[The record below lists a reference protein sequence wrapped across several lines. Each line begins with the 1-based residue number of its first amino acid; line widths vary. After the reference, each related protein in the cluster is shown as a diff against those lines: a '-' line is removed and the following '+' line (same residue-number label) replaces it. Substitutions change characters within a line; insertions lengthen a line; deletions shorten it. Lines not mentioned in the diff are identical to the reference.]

1 MAATL
6 PTAGDL
12 NKRVTIKQW
21 SDAPNAA
28 FSLDQSFTDPIDRWA
43 KIEPVGALAHYA
55 GKQVGDVLTH
65 RITVR
70 QDSQTRPEAF
80 TTTLVIEHKS
90 RRYRVLRAIDLLGA
104 GRFTQIECTDIGPIE
119 A

>member
-1 MAATL
+1 MATL
-6 PTAGDL
+6 PTAGEL

-43 KIEPVGALAHYA
+43 KVEPVGALAHYA
-55 GKQVGDVLTH
+55 AKQVSDTLTH

-70 QDSQTRPEAF
+70 QDSQTKPELF
-80 TTTLVIEHKS
+80 TTAVVIEHKQ
-90 RRYRVLRAIDLLGA
+90 RRYRVLRATDLLGA
-104 GRFTQIECTDIGPIE
+104 GRFTQVECTDLGAIE